1 MKGFIKTSLFC
12 VLVVATLYGC
22 GGGGGGG
29 GVTKAVTKV
38 YLYGNMTSITSAKA
52 YSFGNI
58 SSKLRVASVS
68 SSIDLPSAVMVNYS
82 SPQADITGCTLRK
95 GVFTPSGPKLVSQ
108 SDFGDSRFNPD
119 PSSRK
124 LTIKMF
130 NWGSVLLK
138 ASTTGNGG
146 LGEEIATINFTL
158 AAPGVKPPASFDQQ
172 QNASSVVG
180 VTDNANTNLGSV
192 VYMNGPKITF
202 VTTYQ

>member
-1 MKGFIKTSLFC
+1 MKKFIRTSLFC
-12 VLVVATLYGC
+12 AVALVTLYGC
-22 GGGGGGG
+22 GGGGGGGGGG

-38 YLYGNMTSITSAKA
+38 YLYGNMTSVNAKA
-52 YSFGNI
+52 YSFSNI
-58 SSKLRVASVS
+58 SSKLRIASIS

-95 GVFTPSGPKLVSQ
+95 GVFTPSGPKLVRE
-108 SDFGDSRFNPD
+108 SDFSESRFNPD
-119 PSSRK
+119 VSSRK
-124 LTIKMF
+124 LTVKMF

-158 AAPGVKPPASFDQQ
+158 ATPGVKPPASFDQQ
-172 QNASSVVG
+172 QNVSSDVG
-180 VTDNANTNLGSV
+180 VTDNAGTTA
-192 VYMNGPKITF
+192 YMNGPKVTF